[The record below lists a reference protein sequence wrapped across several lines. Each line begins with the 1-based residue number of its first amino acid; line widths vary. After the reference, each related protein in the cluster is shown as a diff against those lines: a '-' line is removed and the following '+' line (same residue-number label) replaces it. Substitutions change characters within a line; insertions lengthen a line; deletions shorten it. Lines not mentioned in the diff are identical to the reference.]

1 MKPIKAIIIDDELPA
16 RQLIKVYLQDH
27 PQIELVGEAKNGF
40 EGAKLINELLPDLVF
55 LDIQMPK
62 IDGFELLE
70 LIDSQPA
77 IIFCTAYD
85 QYAIKAFDNKALD
98 YLLKP
103 FTRERFRE
111 AIEKINTSAPFEE
124 KVKLL
129 SAIDY
134 RNPLTR
140 VVVKDRKEIVIID
153 VDKIHYLAA
162 QDDYVEIHTAE
173 GKWLKQQTMKYFEQ
187 ALDQT
192 KFVRVHRK
200 FILNLNQIS
209 KLDKLGKDTHIAVLK
224 SGVNISVSNNGY
236 KILKEQLGI

>member
-1 MKPIKAIIIDDELPA
+1 MNPIKAIIIDDEQPA
-16 RQLIKVYLQDH
+16 RELIKVYLQDH
-27 PQIELVGEAKNGF
+27 PQIELIGEAKNGF

-70 LIDSQPA
+70 LIDRQPA
-77 IIFCTAYD
+77 IIFCTAFD
-85 QYAIKAFDNKALD
+85 QYAMKAFDKKASD

-103 FTRERFRE
+103 FTKERFRE
-111 AIEKINTSAPFEE
+111 ALEKINTSGPSDE
-124 KVKLL
+124 KVELP

-153 VDKIHYLAA
+153 VEKIHYLVA

-173 GKWLKQQTMKYFEQ
+173 GKWLKQQTMKYFEK

-200 FILNLNQIS
+200 FLLNLNQLS

-224 SGVNISVSNNGY
+224 SGVNISVSNSGY